1 MIRILEWILK
11 NRLTVVLFFALGAGA
26 GLYSVAKTPVDA
38 VPDITP
44 AQVVVNTKTGA
55 LDPEQ
60 IEKTVSFPIETDMSG
75 ISNV

>member
-1 MIRILEWILK
+1 MMTRILEWTFK
-11 NRLTVVLFFALGAGA
+11 NRLTVVLFFAVGAA
-26 GLYSVAKTPVDA
+26 IGLYAVSVTPVDA

-44 AQVVVNTKTGA
+44 VQVMVNTKTGA

-75 ISNV
+75 